1 MRTSATTALFIT
13 KPRNFVRK
21 PQKWRSLRKESYHKY
36 VPRSGTT
43 LFDVFDADIL
53 CGIPSPQVSLR
64 YTSG

>member
-1 MRTSATTALFIT
+1 MLNRWQAT
-13 KPRNFVRK
+13 
-21 PQKWRSLRKESYHKY
+21 KWRSLRKECCHKS

-43 LFDVFDADIL
+43 MFDVFDADIL